1 MLQLLETGQA
11 LYVLAGICILG
22 ILTRAMTKHLYKRL
36 WKETTNLTTT
46 KNKRLQKLRQKA
58 ENTYRANQGMRD
70 SGAWLENQLFEMK
83 AFGISLPAWSNL
95 CMQWTWLCLLAGGV
109 GAFLSYWLRLDSYYI
124 VLYGGGSVLLAM
136 VTMLFDNGTNSGWRD
151 QLQAGLQ
158 DQLENIVYPRLAR
171 SMAVEASRGG
181 AGGND
186 RPGLRGTGARNGRFS
201 RFGRDMRA
209 DAEMSVSV
217 DHPSRD
223 GLPRESLGREDA
235 SYPAGAGEK
244 MENGGVISGSG
255 ISSSGISGSGISG
268 GAVSGGIASG
278 SSATSNGNPTAQ
290 NGGSASPG
298 SRKLRGGRNQRN
310 GGGASQGA
318 AAHGASISSISGQA
332 RGGETGNET
341 VRDVDYLKRSLE
353 QIAAS
358 REKSRAA
365 DENWL
370 RDLKPEEVE
379 LIGDILKQYLA

>member
-1 MLQLLETGQA
+1 
-11 LYVLAGICILG
+11 
-22 ILTRAMTKHLYKRL
+22 
-36 WKETTNLTTT
+36 
-46 KNKRLQKLRQKA
+46 
-58 ENTYRANQGMRD
+58 
-70 SGAWLENQLFEMK
+70 
-83 AFGISLPAWSNL
+83 
-95 CMQWTWLCLLAGGV
+95 
-109 GAFLSYWLRLDSYYI
+109 
-124 VLYGGGSVLLAM
+124 
-136 VTMLFDNGTNSGWRD
+136 
-151 QLQAGLQ
+151 
-158 DQLENIVYPRLAR
+158 
-171 SMAVEASRGG
+171 
-181 AGGND
+181 
-186 RPGLRGTGARNGRFS
+186 
-201 RFGRDMRA
+201 MRA

-244 MENGGVISGSG
+244 MENGGV
-255 ISSSGISGSGISG
+255 ISGSGISG